1 MKRQFDFI
9 DVPSGP
15 SIPMWLFSP
24 HLPSTSGSIGTGS
37 APLSSRDAT
46 PMHANLTAK
55 PELDGPCD
63 VPSHE
68 APQPSA
74 PASPTY
80 PLPSPPLPSPPLI
93 PSNRQLP
100 TPPPH
105 PQPLQQPRQNPP
117 NNRHVPN
124 EPGQR
129 AQKVPKQHEDAVPLD
144 QEAQQRP
151 AQQDQQDAGQV
162 GGGAAP
168 FGPAREEGEG
178 FARAED

>member
-68 APQPSA
+68 ALQPSA

-80 PLPSPPLPSPPLI
+80 PLPSPPLPSPHPI
-93 PSNRQLP
+93 KPAAPHPPS
-100 TPPPH
+100 PPPTSAAT
-105 PQPLQQPRQNPP
+105 PSKPPQQPARSQRTRPTCP
-117 NNRHVPN
+117 ESPQTARRCRTPR
-124 EPGQR
+124 PGSPTAASAAGSAGCRPGRRRCR
-129 AQKVPKQHEDAVPLD
+129 AIW
-144 QEAQQRP
+144 
-151 AQQDQQDAGQV
+151 AG
-162 GGGAAP
+162 A
-168 FGPAREEGEG
+168 
-178 FARAED
+178 